1 MSDTVVGIKFSGSTE
16 TDVEKQNDN
25 VQSPVKKEESVVE
38 ESGQLIGRKDIKDV
52 AEASHSNEDLDKPY
66 VDNRSVTIALVK
78 NYSLYRRVNDK
89 VMPDKVNYIGSS
101 YKSSSILSSNKTEVE
116 AYFPS
121 FLGISPNNE
130 SFVTRVKMYLNN
142 FHVPVDEFGKKLN
155 TSFYYNHKRDYYKVK
170 EQEENIENIYQMCNR
185 NNIKK
190 LEEALNEKI
199 TQLNNLEST
208 KCSFGHPVNFEDY
221 ILYRHCL
228 LYSDVAKDIAFI
240 NSGVGIRFYFKDDKK
255 ESDKVKKFQLEKLK
269 AKNNYIAA
277 YNDEKLF
284 DAIYIQYC
292 VMNNYPVITSL
303 AKDRLTREV
312 ELDKFSSDDPIRFN
326 KICTNKDCKLIGNIE
341 KLIAYNELIR
351 VTHSQNIIT
360 PDGQFVGA
368 NIIEA
373 LSWFKN
379 PDNSQQVTHL
389 INKLNNL

>member
-1 MSDTVVGIKFSGSTE
+1 MSDAVVGMKFSDAAE
-16 TDVEKQNDN
+16 TNVEKQKENN
-25 VQSPVKKEESVVE
+25 QPPVKEDSNKGLKQTVNVN
-38 ESGQLIGRKDIKDV
+38 DIT
-52 AEASHSNEDLDKPY
+52 ETEEDLDKPY
-66 VDNRSVTIALVK
+66 IDTRSVTIALVK

-101 YKSSSILSSNKTEVE
+101 YKSSSILSSNKAEVE
-116 AYFPS
+116 AYFPT

-155 TSFYYNHKRDYYKVK
+155 TSFYYNHKRDYYRIK
-170 EQEENIENIYQMCNR
+170 EQEEYIERVYQECNR

-199 TQLNNLEST
+199 AQINNLEST
-208 KCSFGHPVNFEDY
+208 KHTIGHPVNFEDY

-228 LYSDVAKDIAFI
+228 LYTDVAKDIAFI

-255 ESDKVKKFQLEKLK
+255 ESDKIKKFQLEKLK

-277 YNDEKLF
+277 YNDDTLF
-284 DAIYIQYC
+284 DSIYIQYC

-312 ELDKFSSDDPIRFN
+312 ELDKFSSEDPVKFN

-341 KLIAYNELIR
+341 KLIAHNELIR
-351 VTHSQNIIT
+351 VANSQNIIT
-360 PDGQFVGA
+360 PDGQFIGA
-368 NIIEA
+368 NIVEA
-373 LSWFKN
+373 LTWFKN
-379 PDNSQQVTHL
+379 PDNAQQVTL
-389 INKLNNL
+389 FINKLNNI